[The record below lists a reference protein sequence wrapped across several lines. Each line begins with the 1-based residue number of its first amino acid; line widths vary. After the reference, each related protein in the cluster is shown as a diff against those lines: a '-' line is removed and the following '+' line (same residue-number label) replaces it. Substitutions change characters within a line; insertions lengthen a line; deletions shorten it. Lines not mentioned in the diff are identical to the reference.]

1 MYELQVVRIK
11 LVEDVPL
18 FSNRQIACADHAV
31 EIMSEEIKLYDRE
44 VIFVLNLDASG
55 NVLNMNM
62 ATMGSI
68 SEAYISPSEIFKT
81 AILSNAIGIIL
92 MHNHPSGDP
101 LPSEADI
108 SMTKRMMECGNLMGI
123 QVVDHIIVAGISGD
137 YYSMRKAD
145 MIPTDKTPRFVADE
159 KIVYQ
164 KSNREKVR

>member
-18 FSNRQIACADHAV
+18 FSNRQIKCADHAV

-108 SMTKRMMECGNLMGI
+108 SMTQRMLECGNLMG
-123 QVVDHIIVAGISGD
+123 VRVLDHIIVAGLTGD
-137 YYSMRKAD
+137 FYSMRDAGRIQSD
-145 MIPTDKTPRFVADE
+145 DTPKFMTDE
-159 KIVYQ
+159 KIVY
-164 KSNREKVR
+164 KKKNNKKCR